1 MDGALMDYMEAFRLL
16 NKYGIRSIESTYV
29 SNADDAVKFAG
40 KNSIVLKVLSQK
52 ALHKSRNGLVELDL
66 KGRESIEEAF
76 DRLEKKA
83 QQFKPYK
90 ILAQKMAGKGIEII
104 VGGKIDPQFGKLVL
118 IGLGGIYV
126 ETFKDFAL
134 RVCPIKSSD
143 AESMIDQLKSR
154 NVVAPDSATRNM
166 IVKLLVNAS
175 RMFYENDIKELDLNP
190 VIVHD
195 GTYDAVDLRLLR

>member
-16 NKYGIRSIESTYV
+16 NKYGIRSVESTYV

-66 KGRESIEEAF
+66 NGRESIEEAF
-76 DRLEKKA
+76 GRLEKKA

-90 ILAQKMAGKGIEII
+90 ILAQKMAGKGIELL

-154 NVVAPDSATRNM
+154 NVVAPDSVTRNM

-175 RMFYENDIKELDLNP
+175 RMFYENDISELDLNP

>member
-16 NKYGIRSIESTYV
+16 NKYGIRSVESTYV

-76 DRLEKKA
+76 GRLEKKA